1 MKCPA
6 CANYLT
12 PYYASPITLD
22 VCANGC
28 GGIWFD
34 AFELQKM
41 DEVHEPVREELIN
54 LRPKKELPET
64 QLTAKRVCPKCEG
77 IVMMRHFYSPLKK
90 VMVDECPNCGG
101 FWLDAGELAGLR
113 EENKLEKERKRATQ
127 VRLSQISLHAIVSE
141 LSAFE
146 GEVGHEPRM
155 TRTLRV
161 MNASVKTL
169 LRTPEE

>member
-1 MKCPA
+1 
-6 CANYLT
+6 
-12 PYYASPITLD
+12 
-22 VCANGC
+22 
-28 GGIWFD
+28 
-34 AFELQKM
+34 M

-54 LRPKKELPET
+54 LSPKKEIPAT

-146 GEVGHEPRM
+146 GEVGHAPRM

>member
-12 PYYASPITLD
+12 PYYANPITLD
-22 VCANGC
+22 ICASGC

-34 AFELQKM
+34 AFELQKI
-41 DEVHEPVREELIN
+41 DEIHKPLRDELIN
-54 LRPKKELPET
+54 LRPKNELPEA

-77 IVMMRHFYSPLKK
+77 ILMMRHFYSPLKK
-90 VMVDECPNCGG
+90 VMVDECPSCGG

-113 EENKLEKERKRATQ
+113 EETKIEKERKRATQ
-127 VRLSQISLHAIVSE
+127 VRLSQISLRAIVNE
-141 LSAFE
+141 LSVFE

-155 TRTLRV
+155 TRALRV
-161 MNASVKTL
+161 MNTSVKTL

>member
-12 PYYASPITLD
+12 PYYANPITLD
-22 VCANGC
+22 VCAKGC

-54 LRPKKELPET
+54 LRPKKELPEA

-113 EENKLEKERKRATQ
+113 EETKLEKERKRATQ